1 MTTPQSRRHER
12 HIPSPDQAS
21 PQRRPKG
28 RRLGLG
34 LLKAGLAR
42 STSMALGVAL
52 TIGLALAWP
61 ALGSAATCT
70 VSPANPTINMGQ
82 SVSWTNTRSGFPSGT
97 YTYAWTFPGGNPSSS
112 TNSSRSVSYA
122 KAGTSTTSLRVTRGG
137 TSATCTSTVTVRD
150 TQAPTV
156 PGGFT
161 ATAAGATQ
169 VNLAWSASTDNVG
182 VTGYRVER
190 CTGSSCT
197 NFAQIATPTVTSY
210 SDTGRSPRTTYR
222 YRVRAVDA
230 AGKLSSYSSI
240 RNATTTAADT
250 AAPTV
255 SIISA
260 APGPFAAP
268 TSVAINASASDN
280 VGVTRVEFY
289 DGATLKGTV
298 TSAPYSY
305 NWSIVA
311 TDAGSHPW
319 TAKAYDA
326 ANNVGTSAGLTL
338 VVNGTSPTP
347 NVSINSTS
355 QNALDV
361 GVDPYAVGSVT
372 EGPKPKNANSLSP
385 TAGTGTTGYQVVAIN
400 DLGMHCGDLDTRVSS
415 ILPPFQVLL
424 AQVIQKGAKPTIL
437 GPTQASVSY
446 TAASNAND
454 PILSKPL
461 EPATGYPFTGLTGSG
476 DVFKTN
482 FWSVAFNAYDPF
494 YPPGVLANFYDPN
507 NPADN
512 ADDSLPVPNV
522 EDLYIGP
529 DGLVN
534 SGDEFLSAVQHAMP
548 GIANPYLAN
557 AAQTAEEHYGD
568 KPFFVNFPFGYVANG
583 VNWFEGAGVPF
594 AAFDDFGRENPY
606 PLVRVQA
613 KNSTGTVL
621 ATVDT
626 VLPISGEASCKNCH
640 GDPLD
645 VPDSLHPGAANAK
658 LIAAGLPVAD
668 SADDD
673 LGLAGTVPV
682 AVSVEYATDI
692 NVLRLHDV
700 MHGAA
705 YRDTNGA
712 ATACSGI
719 TPATPNGNT
728 NCLTNRA
735 LDQGKSVVCQVCHY
749 TPALDLAQF
758 GPLGGDAA
766 NPDAAA
772 NGRVQRI
779 QKSNSR
785 VLHMAHSKLTT
796 LFPAMPAPTADS
808 AATGLPGNQAA
819 REAVLEQ
826 TCYQCHPGTNTKCMR
841 GAMADGG
848 MVCQDCHGELAQV
861 GNDFTANVSAAK
873 PFPAGADLTKRVP
886 WANEPG
892 CGSCHTGDATSNMA
906 STAGTAVN
914 GYDTNGNADG
924 IRLIRAYL
932 NTDANA
938 KPIVPANKRFAENT
952 VPASFNGFANPGA
965 GNQKLYR
972 VSTGHGGVMCE
983 GCHGATHAEW
993 DADSSPLQ
1001 NDNVTGNQLQGHSG
1015 TVSECSTCHTTSA
1028 MSSRTMDGPH
1038 GMHLVNDSRFI
1049 DGDNHGSL
1057 AKVENGKPGG
1067 GSCGACHGSDHTGT
1081 VLSRVPVARTF
1092 TGEHGGTLQ
1101 AGDPV
1106 ACNLCHEMS
1115 KSFSR

>member
-1 MTTPQSRRHER
+1 MTTNPLGRDER
-12 HIPSPDQAS
+12 HCLSPDPKS
-21 PQRRPKG
+21 PQRRFLGPC
-28 RRLGLG
+28 LGLG
-34 LLKAGLAR
+34 LLIVGF
-42 STSMALGVAL
+42 
-52 TIGLALAWP
+52 ALA
-61 ALGSAATCT
+61 GCSSKSSS
-70 VSPANPTINMGQ
+70 SPANQAPTANANG
-82 SVSWTNTRSGFPSGT
+82 PYSGT
-97 YTYAWTFPGGNPSSS
+97 LNNAISFSSSGSRDADGSIASYAWTFG
-112 TNSSRSVSYA
+112 
-122 KAGTSTTSLRVTRGG
+122 
-137 TSATCTSTVTVRD
+137 D
-150 TQAPTV
+150 
-156 PGGFT
+156 
-161 ATAAGATQ
+161 GA
-169 VNLAWSASTDNVG
+169 
-182 VTGYRVER
+182 
-190 CTGSSCT
+190 
-197 NFAQIATPTVTSY
+197 
-210 SDTGRSPRTTYR
+210 
-222 YRVRAVDA
+222 
-230 AGKLSSYSSI
+230 
-240 RNATTTAADT
+240 NATTAYPSHAYRAVGTYTVTLKVTDNQGATSAAAITTASVVAPDGTPDT
-250 AAPTV
+250 LAPRV
-255 SIISA
+255 SVSSA
-260 APGPFAAP
+260 APGPFTPP
-268 TSVAINASASDN
+268 TSVVITASASDN
-280 VGVTRVEFY
+280 VGVTKVEFY
-289 DGATLKGTV
+289 DGATLKGTD
-298 TSAPYSY
+298 TNAPFYY
-305 NWSIVA
+305 DWSITTA
-311 TDAGSHPW
+311 DAGSHTW
-319 TAKAYDA
+319 TARAYDA

-347 NVSINSTS
+347 NVSINSAST
-355 QNALDV
+355 NALDA
-361 GVDPYAVGSVT
+361 GVDPYAVGAVT

-385 TAGTGTTGYQVVAIN
+385 TPGTGTTGYQVVAIN

-437 GPTQASVSY
+437 GPTQAAVSY

-454 PILSKPL
+454 PILSQPIDA
-461 EPATGYPFTGLTGSG
+461 ATGYPFTGLTGSA
-476 DVFKTN
+476 DVYKTN
-482 FWSVAFNAYDPF
+482 FWSVASSAYDPF
-494 YPPGVLANFYDPN
+494 YPPGILAAFYDPN
-507 NPADN
+507 NPANNIDLG
-512 ADDSLPVPNV
+512 LPVPNV

-534 SGDEFLSAVQHAMP
+534 SGDEFLSATQHAMP
-548 GIANPYLAN
+548 GIANPFLAN

-613 KNSTGTVL
+613 KNPSGTVL

-640 GDPLD
+640 GAPVD
-645 VPDSLHPGAANAK
+645 VPDALHPGAANAK

-668 SADDD
+668 STDDP
-673 LGLAGTVPV
+673 LVGTDVPV
-682 AVSVEYATDI
+682 GVSVEYATDI
-692 NVLRLHDV
+692 NVLRLHDLK
-700 MHGAA
+700 HGAA
-705 YRDTNGA
+705 YRSTSGA
-712 ATACSGI
+712 ATACTGI
-719 TPATPNGNT
+719 SPATPNGNA
-728 NCLTNRA
+728 NCLANQS
-735 LDQGKSVVCQVCHY
+735 LVQGKSVVCQVCHY

-785 VLHMAHSKLTT
+785 VLHMAHAVVKDPGTNALI
-796 LFPAMPAPTADS
+796 FPPMPAPTADS

-826 TCYQCHPGTNTKCMR
+826 TCYQCHPGTHTKCMR
-841 GAMADGG
+841 GAMANGG
-848 MVCQDCHGELAQV
+848 MVCQDCHGDLAQV
-861 GNDFTANVSAAK
+861 GNDFTANVTAAQ

-906 STAGTAVN
+906 ATAGATKN

-932 NTDANA
+932 SSDANA

-952 VPASFNGFANPGA
+952 VPASYNGFANPGA

-993 DADSSPLQ
+993 DQDGSPLK

-1028 MSSRTMDGPH
+1028 MSSNTMNGPH
-1038 GMHLVNDSRFI
+1038 GMHLVNDSRFFS
-1049 DGDNHGSL
+1049 NAHENL
-1057 AKVENGKPGG
+1057 AKAENGKPNG
-1067 GSCGACHGSDHTGT
+1067 GSCGSCHGADHLGT
-1081 VLSRVPVARTF
+1081 VLSRTPVARTF

-1106 ACNLCHEMS
+1106 ACNLCHS
-1115 KSFSR
+1115 LDDSFER

>member
-1 MTTPQSRRHER
+1 
-12 HIPSPDQAS
+12 
-21 PQRRPKG
+21 
-28 RRLGLG
+28 
-34 LLKAGLAR
+34 
-42 STSMALGVAL
+42 
-52 TIGLALAWP
+52 
-61 ALGSAATCT
+61 
-70 VSPANPTINMGQ
+70 
-82 SVSWTNTRSGFPSGT
+82 
-97 YTYAWTFPGGNPSSS
+97 
-112 TNSSRSVSYA
+112 
-122 KAGTSTTSLRVTRGG
+122 
-137 TSATCTSTVTVRD
+137 
-150 TQAPTV
+150 
-156 PGGFT
+156 
-161 ATAAGATQ
+161 
-169 VNLAWSASTDNVG
+169 
-182 VTGYRVER
+182 
-190 CTGSSCT
+190 
-197 NFAQIATPTVTSY
+197 
-210 SDTGRSPRTTYR
+210 
-222 YRVRAVDA
+222 
-230 AGKLSSYSSI
+230 
-240 RNATTTAADT
+240 
-250 AAPTV
+250 
-255 SIISA
+255 
-260 APGPFAAP
+260 
-268 TSVAINASASDN
+268 
-280 VGVTRVEFY
+280 
-289 DGATLKGTV
+289 
-298 TSAPYSY
+298 
-305 NWSIVA
+305 
-311 TDAGSHPW
+311 
-319 TAKAYDA
+319 
-326 ANNVGTSAGLTL
+326 
-338 VVNGTSPTP
+338 
-347 NVSINSTS
+347 
-355 QNALDV
+355 
-361 GVDPYAVGSVT
+361 
-372 EGPKPKNANSLSP
+372 
-385 TAGTGTTGYQVVAIN
+385 
-400 DLGMHCGDLDTRVSS
+400 
-415 ILPPFQVLL
+415 
-424 AQVIQKGAKPTIL
+424 
-437 GPTQASVSY
+437 
-446 TAASNAND
+446 
-454 PILSKPL
+454 
-461 EPATGYPFTGLTGSG
+461 
-476 DVFKTN
+476 
-482 FWSVAFNAYDPF
+482 
-494 YPPGVLANFYDPN
+494 
-507 NPADN
+507 
-512 ADDSLPVPNV
+512 
-522 EDLYIGP
+522 
-529 DGLVN
+529 
-534 SGDEFLSAVQHAMP
+534 
-548 GIANPYLAN
+548 
-557 AAQTAEEHYGD
+557 
-568 KPFFVNFPFGYVANG
+568 
-583 VNWFEGAGVPF
+583 
-594 AAFDDFGRENPY
+594 
-606 PLVRVQA
+606 
-613 KNSTGTVL
+613 
-621 ATVDT
+621 
-626 VLPISGEASCKNCH
+626 
-640 GDPLD
+640 
-645 VPDSLHPGAANAK
+645 VPDSLHPGAANDK
-658 LIAAGLPVAD
+658 LIKAGLPVAD
-668 SADDD
+668 SADDP
-673 LGLAGTVPV
+673 LVGTSVPPS
-682 AVSVEYATDI
+682 VSVEYATDI
-692 NVLRLHDV
+692 NVLRLHDF

-712 ATACSGI
+712 PTACNI
-719 TPATPNGNT
+719 TSANPNGNA

>member
-1 MTTPQSRRHER
+1 M
-12 HIPSPDQAS
+12 
-21 PQRRPKG
+21 
-28 RRLGLG
+28 
-34 LLKAGLAR
+34 
-42 STSMALGVAL
+42 
-52 TIGLALAWP
+52 
-61 ALGSAATCT
+61 
-70 VSPANPTINMGQ
+70 
-82 SVSWTNTRSGFPSGT
+82 
-97 YTYAWTFPGGNPSSS
+97 
-112 TNSSRSVSYA
+112 
-122 KAGTSTTSLRVTRGG
+122 
-137 TSATCTSTVTVRD
+137 
-150 TQAPTV
+150 
-156 PGGFT
+156 
-161 ATAAGATQ
+161 
-169 VNLAWSASTDNVG
+169 
-182 VTGYRVER
+182 
-190 CTGSSCT
+190 
-197 NFAQIATPTVTSY
+197 
-210 SDTGRSPRTTYR
+210 
-222 YRVRAVDA
+222 
-230 AGKLSSYSSI
+230 
-240 RNATTTAADT
+240 
-250 AAPTV
+250 
-255 SIISA
+255 
-260 APGPFAAP
+260 
-268 TSVAINASASDN
+268 
-280 VGVTRVEFY
+280 
-289 DGATLKGTV
+289 
-298 TSAPYSY
+298 
-305 NWSIVA
+305 
-311 TDAGSHPW
+311 
-319 TAKAYDA
+319 
-326 ANNVGTSAGLTL
+326 
-338 VVNGTSPTP
+338 
-347 NVSINSTS
+347 
-355 QNALDV
+355 
-361 GVDPYAVGSVT
+361 
-372 EGPKPKNANSLSP
+372 
-385 TAGTGTTGYQVVAIN
+385 
-400 DLGMHCGDLDTRVSS
+400 
-415 ILPPFQVLL
+415 
-424 AQVIQKGAKPTIL
+424 
-437 GPTQASVSY
+437 
-446 TAASNAND
+446 
-454 PILSKPL
+454 
-461 EPATGYPFTGLTGSG
+461 
-476 DVFKTN
+476 
-482 FWSVAFNAYDPF
+482 
-494 YPPGVLANFYDPN
+494 
-507 NPADN
+507 
-512 ADDSLPVPNV
+512 
-522 EDLYIGP
+522 
-529 DGLVN
+529 
-534 SGDEFLSAVQHAMP
+534 
-548 GIANPYLAN
+548 
-557 AAQTAEEHYGD
+557 
-568 KPFFVNFPFGYVANG
+568 
-583 VNWFEGAGVPF
+583 
-594 AAFDDFGRENPY
+594 
-606 PLVRVQA
+606 
-613 KNSTGTVL
+613 
-621 ATVDT
+621 
-626 VLPISGEASCKNCH
+626 
-640 GDPLD
+640 
-645 VPDSLHPGAANAK
+645 PDSLHPGAANAK